1 MITLKVIVAFA
12 LALFLAGCASTIPKE
27 ALMMTPS
34 SLENRTMQSRIYD
47 ELTEEQILSASVA
60 ILQDFG
66 FTISETET
74 DLGLVVGEKDRSA
87 IEAGQV
93 AVALLIAVLGG
104 GATPIDDKQKIRAS
118 LVTTPLP

>member
-1 MITLKVIVAFA
+1 MRINN
-12 LALFLAGCASTIPKE
+12 PKE

-74 DLGLVVGEKDRSA
+74 DLGLVVGEK
-87 IEAGQV
+87 IV
-93 AVALLIAVLGG
+93 VL
-104 GATPIDDKQKIRAS
+104 
-118 LVTTPLP
+118 